1 MTLRRRPPRA
11 LRRGRLAWLA
21 SFALGVLA
29 TLAFERAAFADR
41 RSETAAKDAL
51 KRADDDYLQS
61 DFAKALRRLQTAERV
76 CGEASCTAATHA
88 ALLRDIG
95 TMQFRLGQPD
105 AATSS
110 FKRARKLDAAIALN
124 PDYDAKDLRDAFEA
138 ATAAAPP
145 PVAGGDFTHRPAAAE
160 SASTPLPVYVEIEAN
175 DALASVVVKYKNDSM
190 RSFRRAVLKRVGSG
204 WGGYVPCADVVS
216 GSVHY
221 YIQGFDKDGELVASS
236 GDPNHTFTVP
246 IRDSIG
252 GDPPSLP
259 GVAPLRKCGEQDV
272 QELNLDEGERCQED
286 RQCKSGACSSGHC
299 KAVQPFEQEEGAG
312 PGGARPLARFWLGVA
327 GSLDLGVPSASNDV
341 CAQTL
346 GVSTSGFWCTTPE
359 GADFPAQ
366 GAQSNALVPG
376 HSGTPSSELSPGG
389 VHITAT
395 LDYAATANLM
405 LGVRFGYVANAY
417 PGQAAAAAGKTLATA
432 LHAELRGTWVF
443 GDEPLAR
450 SGLAPYAFVAAGVA
464 RSDLPATVMVQQQGI
479 AGERA
484 VRAWQVAGPG
494 FAAVGGGA
502 RYAFSPRVAFAT
514 GVGIDTAFG
523 PGGSAVTVAP
533 EMHVQYG
540 F

>member
-1 MTLRRRPPRA
+1 MKWALRA
-11 LRRGRLAWLA
+11 LHVTLVVM
-21 SFALGVLA
+21 SV
-29 TLAFERAAFADR
+29 LAFEGSALADR
-41 RSETAAKDAL
+41 RSENGAKDAL

-76 CGEASCTAATHA
+76 CGEASCTAGTHA

-105 AATSS
+105 AAATS
-110 FKRARKLDAAIALN
+110 FKRAKKLDPAIALN
-124 PDYDAKDLRDAFEA
+124 PDYDAKDLREAFEA

-160 SASTPLPVYVEIEAN
+160 SVSTPLPVYVEIASN
-175 DALASVVVKYKNDSM
+175 DALANVVVKYRNDSM
-190 RSFRRAVLKRVGSG
+190 RSFRRAVLKRVGTG
-204 WGGYVPCADVVS
+204 WGGYVPCADVVA
-216 GSVHY
+216 GNVRY

-236 GDPNHTFTVP
+236 GDPNHTFVVP
-246 IRDSIG
+246 IKESIA

-259 GVAPLRKCGEQDV
+259 GVAAPPKCGEQDV

-286 RQCKSGACSSGHC
+286 RQCKSGTCSSGRC
-299 KAVQPFEQEEGAG
+299 KAVQPFEQEEAAAAG
-312 PGGARPLARFWLGVA
+312 GERPLARFWIGVA
-327 GSLDLGVPSASNDV
+327 GSLDLGFPSASNDV
-341 CAQTL
+341 CAQSG
-346 GVSTSGFWCTTPE
+346 GVSTSGFWCTTPD

-366 GAQSNALVPG
+366 GAQANPLVPG
-376 HSGTPSSELSPGG
+376 HAGTPTSELTPGG

-395 LDYAATANLM
+395 IDYAATANFM
-405 LGVRFGYVANAY
+405 LGLRFGYVANAY
-417 PGQAAAAAGKTLATA
+417 PGQAASAAGKTLSTA
-432 LHAELRGTWVF
+432 LHAEARGTWVF

-450 SGLAPYAFVAAGVA
+450 SGLAPYVFVAAGVA
-464 RSDLPATVMVQQQGI
+464 RFDMPTTVMVQQQGI

-484 VRAWQVAGPG
+484 VRAWYVAGPA
-494 FAAVGGGA
+494 FAALGGGA

-514 GVGIDTAFG
+514 GLGIDAAFG
-523 PGGSAVTVAP
+523 PGASGVTVAP

>member
-1 MTLRRRPPRA
+1 MTRSRRQRHA
-11 LRRGRLAWLA
+11 ELAWLV
-21 SFALGVLA
+21 SLALLVLS
-29 TLAFERAAFADR
+29 TFAFERVAFADR

-95 TMQFRLGQPD
+95 TMQFRLGQAD

-110 FKRARKLDAAIALN
+110 FRRAKKLDPAIALN
-124 PDYDAKDLRDAFEA
+124 PDYDAKDLREAFEA

-145 PVAGGDFTHRPAAAE
+145 PVAGGDFTHRPATVE
-160 SASTPLPVYVEIEAN
+160 SASTPLPVYVEIESN
-175 DALASVVVKYKNDSM
+175 DALVSVVVKYRNDSM
-190 RSFRRAVLKRVGSG
+190 RTFRRAVLKRVGSG
-204 WGGYVPCADVVS
+204 WGGYVPCADVVT
-216 GSVHY
+216 GNVRY

-236 GDPNHTFTVP
+236 GDPNHTFVVP
-246 IRDSIG
+246 IKESISG
-252 GDPPSLP
+252 EPPSLP
-259 GVAPLRKCGEQDV
+259 GLAPLRKCGEQDV

-312 PGGARPLARFWLGVA
+312 TGERPLARFWIGVS
-327 GSLDLGVPSASNDV
+327 GSLDLGFPSAKSDV
-341 CAQTL
+341 CAQSG

-359 GADFPAQ
+359 GADFPPQ
-366 GAQSNALVPG
+366 GAQANPLVPG
-376 HSGTPSSELSPGG
+376 HSGTPTSELTPGG

-395 LDYAATANLM
+395 LDYAVTANLM
-405 LGVRFGYVANAY
+405 VGLRFGYVANAY
-417 PGQAAAAAGKTLATA
+417 PGQAASAAGKTLSTA
-432 LHAELRGTWVF
+432 LHAEARGTWVF
-443 GDEPLAR
+443 GDEPIAR

-464 RSDLPATVMVQQQGI
+464 RFDMPTTVMVQQQGI

-484 VRAWQVAGPG
+484 VRAWYVAGPAFG
-494 FAAVGGGA
+494 ALGGGA
-502 RYAFSPRVAFAT
+502 RYAFSPRVAFST
-514 GVGIDTAFG
+514 GLGVDVALG
-523 PGGSAVTVAP
+523 PGASGVTVAP
-533 EMHVQYG
+533 EMHLQYG